1 MAADGFEAFWS
12 RERDRIYRAL
22 ALSLTDHQLAAE
34 AVDEA
39 MTRALERWSKI
50 GTYQNPAAWVYRVGF
65 NWATS
70 RRRYLAIRPL
80 RRDHEIDR
88 PECDPLPDVDLA
100 AQLAQLRRDHR
111 AAVVLRHFLQFSPTE
126 IGAILEVPVGT
137 AKSYIHRGLAELR
150 ELEQER
156 TDG

>member
-22 ALSLTDHQLAAE
+22 ALSLMDHQLASE

-39 MTRALERWSKI
+39 MTRALERWSKV
-50 GTYQNPAAWVYRVGF
+50 GSYERPAAWVYRVGF

-80 RRDHEIDR
+80 RRNHEIDQPVR
-88 PECDPLPDVDLA
+88 DQVPDVDLA
-100 AQLAQLRRDHR
+100 ARLAQLRRDHR
-111 AAVVLRHFLQFSPTE
+111 AAVVLRHLLQFTPAE
-126 IGAILEVPVGT
+126 ISTILEVPVGT

-150 ELEQER
+150 DLEQER
-156 TDG
+156 T